1 MNCLDCAQHGHSVA
15 AVGVCAQCG
24 GAVCAAHAEVGS
36 QVLTCIKP
44 VYRMVTTSPA
54 ARRRALPGLRPRASC
69 ARGLLPGG
77 SRRMTR

>member
-54 ARRRALPGLRPRASC
+54 ARRVLCPACAL
-69 ARGLLPGG
+69 ARHAHEACCPAGVGA
-77 SRRMTR
+77 